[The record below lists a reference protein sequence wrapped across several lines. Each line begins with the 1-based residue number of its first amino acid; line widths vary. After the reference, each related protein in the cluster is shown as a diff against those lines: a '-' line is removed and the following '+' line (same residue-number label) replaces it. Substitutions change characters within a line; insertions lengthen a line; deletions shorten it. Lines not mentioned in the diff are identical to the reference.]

1 MFSGRDKVAVLT
13 FDATIPSQRVPAFPP
28 EAVRG
33 RFFRQGCGTS
43 MSGAA
48 EEIVPN
54 AGNLVESL
62 RDFGYTLQ
70 SALAD
75 LIDNSL
81 TADAT
86 KIEVA
91 VHADNANSHIAVID
105 NGTGMDQ
112 ETLVEAMRMGGAGPL
127 GGRAATDLGRFGLG
141 LKTAS
146 LSQGR
151 CLTVISRSSRRRK
164 PVIRRWDIPYIQSTG
179 KWQLLD
185 EPTPLGQVFAEKMDA
200 GSTGTVVL
208 IEKLDRPTFLRW
220 MMLMSI

>member
-1 MFSGRDKVAVLT
+1 
-13 FDATIPSQRVPAFPP
+13 
-28 EAVRG
+28 
-33 RFFRQGCGTS
+33 

-112 ETLVEAMRMGGAGPL
+112 ETLIEAMRMGGAGPL

-208 IEKLDRPTFLRW
+208 IEKLDRPTFLRAG
-220 MMLMSI
+220 